1 MIDETYFLL
10 TFSDVYHQLKLRM
23 MTMSELKADLFD
35 NPMGLQGFDFVEFV
49 SPEPELVETL
59 FRNLGFTHIANHR
72 SKDVALFRQGDINL
86 ILNRE
91 PKSHGSY
98 FLGEH
103 GAGACSMGF
112 RVKNA
117 QQAYELAIENG
128 AEPVDVPTGVMEL
141 RLPAI
146 KGIGGSL
153 IYLIDRF
160 GDGNSIYDIDF
171 EYLPGVDKHP
181 KGFGF
186 KVIDHLTHNVYRG
199 RMAYWADF
207 YERIFN
213 FREIRYFDI
222 TGEYTGLTSKA
233 MTAPDGKIRIPLN
246 EESKQGGGQIEEY
259 LMQFNGEG
267 IQHIA
272 LLSDDLLSSIDKLR
286 DMGIPL
292 MTAPNDT
299 YYQMLDERLPNHGEN
314 VAELQMRGILLDG
327 TTEGGTPRLLLQ
339 IFSETILGS
348 PVFFEFIQRKGDYE
362 EGFGEGNFK
371 ALFESIERDQVRRGA
386 IGQPETET
394 P

>member
-1 MIDETYFLL
+1 
-10 TFSDVYHQLKLRM
+10 
-23 MTMSELKADLFD
+23 MSELKADLFD

-128 AEPVDVPTGVMEL
+128 AEPVEVPTGVMEL

-160 GDGNSIYDIDF
+160 SDGNSIYDIDF
-171 EYLPGVDKHP
+171 EYLPSVDKHL

-233 MTAPDGKIRIPLN
+233 
-246 EESKQGGGQIEEY
+246 
-259 LMQFNGEG
+259 
-267 IQHIA
+267 
-272 LLSDDLLSSIDKLR
+272 
-286 DMGIPL
+286 

-386 IGQPETET
+386 IGQLETET